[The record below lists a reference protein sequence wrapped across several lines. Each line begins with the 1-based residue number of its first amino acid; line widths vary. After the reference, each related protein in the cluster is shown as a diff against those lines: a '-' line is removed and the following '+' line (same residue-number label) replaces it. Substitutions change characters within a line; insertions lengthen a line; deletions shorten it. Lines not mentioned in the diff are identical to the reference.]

1 MPRLVHISIDTTV
14 KSVSIT
20 DSDSVSGEVFLDY
33 NGKMG
38 QPLTFNRAIDI
49 PYNDPTCAIRFVTDN
64 GTTGYF
70 TIDDVADV
78 VVDGMSIGPST
89 IQDIING
96 ISSDLFKPV
105 GGVFLPA
112 VVTDTDGPH
121 NLSSG
126 QTYTCL
132 PCPPASATT
141 TLNFGVGLQNV
152 IFQRMSMQ
160 GTFNSSVL
168 TNVATSSI
176 YKNDV
181 LVTVPFSFNNGDRI
195 FVEITRTNP
204 ALAASIALNTSG
216 ITNALTFSSTT
227 YYKPRTTHFVENM
240 TTTQNYVDGIGLKGT
255 GNTFSYLTNCIFT
268 NPVNGVFEI
277 QMPPINSIGSFTN
290 FRYGLNNLT
299 VSNTVANRFPR
310 CQYMILIRNNFFE
323 ILELGV
329 SKANVLIAYTEL
341 HWSKITST
349 YTSPGVYTI
358 RYYYSDNDRAT
369 WTLLYTSLT
378 THNGTV
384 NFHSDFVAN
393 YGYYLQTHIAEL
405 TQN

>member
-1 MPRLVHISIDTTV
+1 MASIERNASMIPV
-14 KSVSIT
+14 VIT
-20 DSDSVSGEVFLDY
+20 DIDGPHNLYAGGSY
-33 NGKMG
+33 TC
-38 QPLTFNRAIDI
+38 LT
-49 PYNDPTCAIRFVTDN
+49 PP
-64 GTTGYF
+64 
-70 TIDDVADV
+70 
-78 VVDGMSIGPST
+78 
-89 IQDIING
+89 
-96 ISSDLFKPV
+96 
-105 GGVFLPA
+105 PA
-112 VVTDTDGPH
+112 VVNDTDGPH

-195 FVEITRTNP
+195 FIEITRTNT

-216 ITNALTFSSTT
+216 ITNPLTFSSTT

-240 TTTQNYVDGIGLKGT
+240 ATTQNYVDGIGVKGINN
-255 GNTFSYLTNCIFT
+255 NTIFGRTNCILT
-268 NPVNGVFEI
+268 NPLKGAFELVIPPVNLATDISDFY
-277 QMPPINSIGSFTN
+277 F
-290 FRYGLNNLT
+290 GLNNLT
-299 VSNTVANRFPR
+299 QPNTPTNRYARMQYCLRFRANQF
-310 CQYMILIRNNFFE
+310 QIY
-323 ILELGV
+323 ELNA
-329 SKANVLIAYTEL
+329 SKATISALSNDLA
-341 HWSKITST
+341 WAKITST

-358 RYYYSDNDRAT
+358 RFYWSTDDAAS

-384 NFHSDFVAN
+384 NFHSDFVAAKGA
-393 YGYYLQTHIAEL
+393 YIQTHLAEL

>member
-20 DSDSVSGEVFLDY
+20 DSDLVSGEVFLDY

-38 QPLTFNRAIDI
+38 QPLTFNRASDI

-70 TIDDVADV
+70 TIYDVADV

-112 VVTDTDGPH
+112 IVTDIDGPH

-227 YYKPRTTHFVENM
+227 YYKPRTTHYVENM
-240 TTTQNYVDGIGLKGT
+240 TTTQNYVDGIGVKGT
-255 GNTFSYLTNCIFT
+255 GSTLSYLTNCIFT
-268 NPVNGVFEI
+268 NPVKGVFEI

-393 YGYYLQTHIAEL
+393 YGYYLQTHVAEL

>member
-1 MPRLVHISIDTTV
+1 MASIERNASMIPV
-14 KSVSIT
+14 VIT
-20 DSDSVSGEVFLDY
+20 DIDGPHNLFA
-33 NGKMG
+33 G
-38 QPLTFNRAIDI
+38 QNYTCLT
-49 PYNDPTCAIRFVTDN
+49 PP
-64 GTTGYF
+64 
-70 TIDDVADV
+70 
-78 VVDGMSIGPST
+78 
-89 IQDIING
+89 
-96 ISSDLFKPV
+96 
-105 GGVFLPA
+105 PA
-112 VVTDTDGPH
+112 VVNDTDGPH

-240 TTTQNYVDGIGLKGT
+240 TTTQNYVDGIGVKGT

-268 NPVNGVFEI
+268 NPVKGVFEI

-329 SKANVLIAYTEL
+329 SKANVLVGYSEI

-393 YGYYLQTHIAEL
+393 YGYYLQTHVAEL

>member
-1 MPRLVHISIDTTV
+1 
-14 KSVSIT
+14 
-20 DSDSVSGEVFLDY
+20 
-33 NGKMG
+33 
-38 QPLTFNRAIDI
+38 
-49 PYNDPTCAIRFVTDN
+49 
-64 GTTGYF
+64 
-70 TIDDVADV
+70 
-78 VVDGMSIGPST
+78 
-89 IQDIING
+89 
-96 ISSDLFKPV
+96 
-105 GGVFLPA
+105 
-112 VVTDTDGPH
+112 
-121 NLSSG
+121 
-126 QTYTCL
+126 
-132 PCPPASATT
+132 
-141 TLNFGVGLQNV
+141 
-152 IFQRMSMQ
+152 
-160 GTFNSSVL
+160 
-168 TNVATSSI
+168 VATSSI

-240 TTTQNYVDGIGLKGT
+240 TTTQNYVDGIGVKGT

-268 NPVNGVFEI
+268 NPVKGVFEI

-329 SKANVLIAYTEL
+329 SKANVLVGYSEI

-393 YGYYLQTHIAEL
+393 YGYYLQTHVAEL

>member
-89 IQDIING
+89 IEDIING
-96 ISSDLFKPV
+96 IGAYLFTSI
-105 GGVFLPA
+105 GGAPA
-112 VVTDTDGPH
+112 
-121 NLSSG
+121 
-126 QTYTCL
+126 
-132 PCPPASATT
+132 PPASATMIFS
-141 TLNFGVGLQNV
+141 FGLGMQNAM
-152 IFQRMSMQ
+152 FQRMSMQ
-160 GTFNSSVL
+160 GTVTAININNISV
-168 TNVATSSI
+168 
-176 YKNDV
+176 YKVYHNDV
-181 LVTVPFSFNNGDRI
+181 EKSGSLPFTFLPGDRF
-195 FVEITRTNP
+195 FVECSRTDP
-204 ALAASIALNTSG
+204 ATAASIDFVTDG
-216 ITNALTFSSTT
+216 ISNPIIFNSTT
-227 YYKPRTTHFVENM
+227 YYKPRTTHYVENM
-240 TTTQNYVDGIGLKGT
+240 TTTQNYVDGIGVKGINN
-255 GNTFSYLTNCIFT
+255 NTIGGRTNCIFT
-268 NPVNGVFEI
+268 NPVKGAFELVI
-277 QMPPINSIGSFTN
+277 PPVNLATDVTDFY
-290 FRYGLNNLT
+290 FGLNNLSQSPT
-299 VSNTVANRFPR
+299 PNNRYARMQYCMRFRSNQF
-310 CQYMILIRNNFFE
+310 QFY
-323 ILELGV
+323 ELNT
-329 SKANVLIAYTEL
+329 SKATITAFSNDLA
-341 HWSKITST
+341 WAKITST

-358 RYYYSDNDRAT
+358 RFYWSTDDAAT

-384 NFHSDFVAN
+384 NFHSDFVAAKGA
-393 YGYYLQTHIAEL
+393 YMQTHVAEL

>member
-1 MPRLVHISIDTTV
+1 MASIERNASMIPV
-14 KSVSIT
+14 VIT
-20 DSDSVSGEVFLDY
+20 DIDGPHNLFA
-33 NGKMG
+33 G
-38 QPLTFNRAIDI
+38 QNYTCLT
-49 PYNDPTCAIRFVTDN
+49 PP
-64 GTTGYF
+64 
-70 TIDDVADV
+70 
-78 VVDGMSIGPST
+78 
-89 IQDIING
+89 
-96 ISSDLFKPV
+96 
-105 GGVFLPA
+105 PA
-112 VVTDTDGPH
+112 VVNDTDGPH

-132 PCPPASATT
+132 PCPPATATMVFS
-141 TLNFGVGLQNV
+141 FGVGMQNV

-160 GTFNSSVL
+160 GTVTSYGLN
-168 TNVATSSI
+168 NIAT
-176 YKNDV
+176 YKVFVNDV
-181 LVTVPFSFNNGDRI
+181 DKSVALPYTFLPGDRI
-195 FVEITRTNP
+195 WIECTRTNP
-204 ALAASIALNTSG
+204 ATAASIDFVTDG
-216 ITNALTFSSTT
+216 ISNAIIFNSTT
-227 YYKPRTTHFVENM
+227 YYKPRTTHYVENM
-240 TTTQNYVDGIGLKGT
+240 TTTQNYVDGIGVNGT
-255 GNTFSYLTNCIFT
+255 GSTLSYLTNCIFT
-268 NPVNGVFEI
+268 NPVKGVFEI

-329 SKANVLIAYTEL
+329 SKANVLIGYSEL

-393 YGYYLQTHIAEL
+393 YGYYLQTHLAEL